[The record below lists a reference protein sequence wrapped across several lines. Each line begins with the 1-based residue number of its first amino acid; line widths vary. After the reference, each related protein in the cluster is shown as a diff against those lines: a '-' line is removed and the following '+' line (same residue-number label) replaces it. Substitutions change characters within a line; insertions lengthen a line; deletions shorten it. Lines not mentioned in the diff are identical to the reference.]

1 MRRMGKYNNTMAQ
14 YINGVIVSK
23 SAPKLVNQERGTY
36 AVEHLMQHEWNN
48 DNPNF
53 NKYIAFTVFG
63 DRDNKR
69 ISTLNIQVNE
79 ELEVAL
85 DINARPMLDRAT
97 GQPVVDENGTPRY
110 ITSITCFGVERD
122 KSKWHRYERRQ
133 RTASGMPIA
142 QRNEAFAQAA
152 ANYAATSAPATVPA
166 AASATVPAASAAVYQ
181 APSAPVAPAPAPAPA
196 ADNEDLPF

>member
-1 MRRMGKYNNTMAQ
+1 MRRVAWVKHTNTMAQ

-36 AVEHLMQHEWNN
+36 VVEYLMQHEWNN

-69 ISTLNIQVNE
+69 ISTLNIQANE

-85 DINARPMLDRAT
+85 DINARPMIDRAT
-97 GQPVVDENGTPRY
+97 GQTVVDENGTPRY
-110 ITSITCFGVERD
+110 ITTAHAHQRLRD
-122 KSKWHRYERRQ
+122 
-133 RTASGMPIA
+133 
-142 QRNEAFAQAA
+142 
-152 ANYAATSAPATVPA
+152 
-166 AASATVPAASAAVYQ
+166 
-181 APSAPVAPAPAPAPA
+181 
-196 ADNEDLPF
+196 

>member
-1 MRRMGKYNNTMAQ
+1 MAQ

-23 SAPKLVNQERGTY
+23 SEPKLTNQERGTY
-36 AVEHLMQHEWNN
+36 AVEFVMQHEWNN

-63 DRDNKR
+63 DRTNKR

-97 GQPVVDENGTPRY
+97 GQQVVDENGTPRF
-110 ITSITCFGVERD
+110 INSVTCFGVERD

-152 ANYAATSAPATVPA
+152 SNYAAQTAAPQYAAPAQPA
-166 AASATVPAASAAVYQ
+166 AAPAVAVPTI
-181 APSAPVAPAPAPAPA
+181 PAQPAPA
-196 ADNEDLPF
+196 AQEPDDLPF

>member
-1 MRRMGKYNNTMAQ
+1 MAQ

-23 SAPKLVNQERGTY
+23 STPKLVNQERGTY
-36 AVEHLMQHEWNN
+36 AVEYLMQHEWNN

-69 ISTLNIQVNE
+69 ISTLNIQANE
-79 ELEVAL
+79 EIEVAL

-152 ANYAATSAPATVPA
+152 TNYAAQTAPAQPA
-166 AASATVPAASAAVYQ
+166 AQAAPPAQPQYA
-181 APSAPVAPAPAPAPA
+181 APAPAPA
-196 ADNEDLPF
+196 AHAPVAAPAPADNEDLPF

>member
-1 MRRMGKYNNTMAQ
+1 MAQ

-36 AVEHLMQHEWNN
+36 AVEYLMQHEWNN

-53 NKYIAFTVFG
+53 SKYIAFTVFG

-69 ISTLNIQVNE
+69 ISTLNIQANE

-85 DINARPMLDRAT
+85 DINARSMLDRAT

-152 ANYAATSAPATVPA
+152 ANYSAQTANAAPVQAAQAAPPSQPQYAAPAAPPA
-166 AASATVPAASAAVYQ
+166 
-181 APSAPVAPAPAPAPA
+181 VAAPAPA

>member
-1 MRRMGKYNNTMAQ
+1 MAQ

-36 AVEHLMQHEWNN
+36 AVEYLLQHEWNN

-53 NKYIAFTVFG
+53 NKYISFTVFG

-69 ISTLNIQVNE
+69 ISTLNIQANE

-85 DINARPMLDRAT
+85 DINARPMIERTT

-110 ITSITCFGVERD
+110 INSVTCFGVERD

-142 QRNEAFAQAA
+142 QRNEVFAQAA
-152 ANYAATSAPATVPA
+152 SNYAAQT
-166 AASATVPAASAAVYQ
+166 
-181 APSAPVAPAPAPAPA
+181 APSAPSAPA
-196 ADNEDLPF
+196 APAVAAPVQPQHAAPAVPAQPAAQEPDDLPF